1 MAQYQSSLTGPEID
15 AALTDMAQHD
25 SEAWAVGTR
34 DGAAVTAL
42 DITYHNNAEYYA
54 TQASGAAA
62 RAEAAVP
69 AGTSGAVFFDQAQ
82 TLTDGQKAQA
92 CENIG
97 AQTVNN
103 NVMILGDL
111 GIASNR
117 YNNSTV
123 TSAGWYRLLKLKLAT
138 TSNTSQQL
146 HVIGQIFIT
155 GFYNNYKPSKGVF
168 SFAYDGGT
176 NYGNIVQL
184 GGVAGTSP
192 TQIRITS
199 TSSSAADG
207 AGYVMVDL
215 YYSNT
220 GNMIANNIS
229 VIACG
234 VKEITAVAPTAVASS
249 PTGETIRATNT
260 IGTVSSGK
268 VSTTA

>member
-54 TQASGAAA
+54 NEAVGAAA

-69 AGTSGAVFFDQAQ
+69 AGTAGAVFFDQAQ

-103 NVMILGDL
+103 NVIILGDL
-111 GIASNR
+111 GFASKR
-117 YNNSTV
+117 YNNTNV
-123 TSAGWYRLLKLKLAT
+123 TAAGWYRLLKLKQAT
-138 TSNTSQQL
+138 LSSSQYF
-146 HVIGQIFIT
+146 HITGQIFIT
-155 GFYNNYKPSKGVF
+155 GFYNSYKPAKGVF
-168 SFAYDGGT
+168 SFTYDGST
-176 NYGNIVQL
+176 SYGNIVQL
-184 GGVAGTSP
+184 GGVLGSSP

-199 TSSSAADG
+199 TSPSAPDG
-207 AGYVMVDL
+207 AGYVMIDL

-220 GNMIANNIS
+220 GSMAGNNIS

-234 VKEITAVAPTAVASS
+234 VKEITATDPTAVASS
-249 PTGETIRATNT
+249 PTGETIRASLT

>member
-34 DGAAVTAL
+34 DGAAVTSL
-42 DITYHNNAEYYA
+42 DITYHNNAAYYA
-54 TQASGAAA
+54 NEAGGAAA

-111 GIASNR
+111 GFASNR
-117 YNNSTV
+117 YDSTNI
-123 TSAGWYRLLKLKLAT
+123 TAAGWYRLLKLNIAVQGTAT
-138 TSNTSQQL
+138 A
-146 HVIGQIFIT
+146 HVVGQIFLT
-155 GFYNNYKPSKGVF
+155 GVYYSYKPSKGVF
-168 SFAYDGGT
+168 SFDYDGG
-176 NYGNIVQL
+176 GGGHIVEL
-184 GGVAGTSP
+184 SGVGSTSP

-199 TSSSAADG
+199 TSASAADG
-207 AGYVMVDL
+207 AGYIMVDL

-220 GNMIANNIS
+220 SNMAINNIS

-234 VKEITAVAPTAVASS
+234 VKGITATAPTAVASS
-249 PTGETIRATNT
+249 PTGETVRASLT
-260 IGTVSSGK
+260 IATVSSGK